1 MSKLYWWR
9 IYSPYAVGCI
19 ANVAADEIAVSE
31 NGVGLL
37 KIEGKIVSTYGVKD
51 CIVTKGRE
59 LELKEAP

>member
-1 MSKLYWWR
+1 
-9 IYSPYAVGCI
+9 
-19 ANVAADEIAVSE
+19 VAADEIAVSE

>member
-1 MSKLYWWR
+1 MVMRKLYWWR

-19 ANVAADEIAVSE
+19 A
-31 NGVGLL
+31 VGLL